1 MQETF
6 YKQQILQ
13 TVRKI
18 LLAILIF
25 IPVLMNANPIWLGV
39 SISEIYFNKSGEW
52 TIEIDN
58 KYITSVE
65 YLDSIRIES
74 NTGSATIEHFDTT
87 DFIVITN
94 SNLSNYISISKN
106 GDLIKIYSF
115 LGGGYKIDSIAIGD
129 YSSSYLHNIENGQSV
144 ARLYGYDQFFK
155 DNSPTIGFEN
165 DIDGAKG
172 KIFGHFFDLNSE
184 LIQNKYFFINE
195 GYCTPIL
202 QEQGHAGN
210 IEINSEGFYCAEI
223 TSRSYSISE
232 REIYE
237 SSTNH
242 ELMQFQPVNFELNEN
257 DSINIDFHRILTSIE
272 EVNRDKVLLS
282 NYPNPAKDYTYFIFD
297 LNGIKAVSLLI
308 TVYSI
313 DGQIIDSFVPNSSE
327 FKWNCSELVQG
338 TYIYTLSIDDQILAA
353 KRLQIVK

>member
-1 MQETF
+1 M
-6 YKQQILQ
+6 
-13 TVRKI
+13 RKT

-25 IPVLMNANPIWLGV
+25 IPVIMQANPIWLGV
-39 SISEIYFNKSGEW
+39 SISEIYFNESGEW

-58 KYITSVE
+58 KYIASVE

-74 NTGSATIEHFDTT
+74 NTGNATIIQFDTT

-94 SNLSNYISISKN
+94 GNLSNSISISKN
-106 GDLIKIYSF
+106 GDLIKLYSF
-115 LGGGYKIDSIAIGD
+115 SYGGYKIDSIAIGD
-129 YSSSYLHNIENGQSV
+129 YSGSYLHNIENGQSV
-144 ARLYGYDQFFK
+144 ARKEGYGPFYK

-165 DIDGAKG
+165 DFDGAKG
-172 KIFGHFFDLNSE
+172 KIYGHFYDFSTE
-184 LIQNKYFFINE
+184 LIKNKYFFINE

-202 QEQGHAGN
+202 QEQGYAGS

-223 TSRSYSISE
+223 TSRNYSISE

-237 SSTNH
+237 SSSNY
-242 ELMQFQPVNFELNEN
+242 EIMQFEQVNFELNEN

-272 EVNRDKVLLS
+272 EVDRYKVFLS

-297 LNGIKAVSLLI
+297 SNGNTTASFLI

-313 DGQIIDSFVPNSSE
+313 DGKIMDSFVPSSFE
-327 FKWNCSELVQG
+327 YKWNCSELVQG
-338 TYIYTLSIDDQILAA
+338 TYLFTLSIDDQIVGAN
-353 KRLQIVK
+353 KMQIMK